1 VTPPRDGQAWIPTW
15 AMGTACWSPVAVL
28 PWLTGQQV
36 APPSPTTLPPPANCR
51 RRRWQVACGPW
62 TTASSVAVV
71 PHPACLRRS
80 GRTDRRPEA
89 STLRLVSSAEL
100 PGVYRFQV
108 QGRTHRPGPPGA
120 RGRGSRMTGLLG
132 TGPRATPLRV
142 APGEARGHGV
152 CSPAAQAD
160 RGSAGPWSRNGRLA
174 MPFLRLVASR
184 DSSPE
189 PRRCRCAGAVHRPRA
204 LSRRSPRVL
213 AQTMRTEGQPW
224 GPPYRRRG
232 PGKAQPFAR
241 RRESRSRCSQVGA
254 ETSATPGLTEALTSA
269 HCLQA
274 TAFS

>member
-1 VTPPRDGQAWIPTW
+1 MAALPCGGHGHGRGSGPAAAACRTLATEAGSHQVPRPRGRPPILGAAAAHSPAVRPQADPGRAAWPMRPASRPLRPYPGGVTPPRDGQAWIPTW

-36 APPSPTTLPPPANCR
+36 APSPTTLPPPANCR

-142 APGEARGHGV
+142 APGEARGHVV
-152 CSPAAQAD
+152 CSLAAQAD
-160 RGSAGPWSRNGRLA
+160 RAAPDRRAVTAGRA
-174 MPFLRLVASR
+174 
-184 DSSPE
+184 
-189 PRRCRCAGAVHRPRA
+189 CR
-204 LSRRSPRVL
+204 S
-213 AQTMRTEGQPW
+213 
-224 GPPYRRRG
+224 
-232 PGKAQPFAR
+232 
-241 RRESRSRCSQVGA
+241 
-254 ETSATPGLTEALTSA
+254 
-269 HCLQA
+269 
-274 TAFS
+274 